1 MRYLFIIFFLFLSCA
16 SDLDFEQTDDII
28 WKPSIDL
35 SVLKSEFKLSD
46 YPDPTLLNSLPILS
60 ESIIINLFD
69 DSFDVNYLKIAEFEF
84 ELVNTF
90 DRAISLKFI
99 FLDNLGNESF
109 SILLDDI
116 PAGTIANPSVIVRT
130 ITLSQTEIEQLILS
144 YQLYYEIDL
153 NTDTSPFS
161 VSSKGYTQILSKLK
175 LAFEIKN

>member
-90 DRAISLKFI
+90 DRVISLKFI

-116 PAGTIANPSVIVRT
+116 PAGTISNPSVVVRT

-161 VSSKGYTQILSKLK
+161 ASSKGYTQILSKLK